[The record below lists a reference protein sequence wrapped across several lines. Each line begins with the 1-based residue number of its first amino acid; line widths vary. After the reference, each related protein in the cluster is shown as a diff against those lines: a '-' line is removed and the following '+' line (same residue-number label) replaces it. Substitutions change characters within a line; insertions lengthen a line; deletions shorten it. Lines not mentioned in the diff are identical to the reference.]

1 MECIVCLDAKE
12 QDQFITFSCTH
23 SICLQCYERLL
34 FQNHVTCPLCRNVI
48 ESLPIKSLPIES
60 YIQIESLPIEPTPP
74 TEISIYKRVCI
85 LLTTTTTISLIFFFI
100 IHKS

>member
-23 SICLQCYERLL
+23 SICLLCYERLL
-34 FQNHVTCPLCRNVI
+34 FNQEVKCPLCRHRI
-48 ESLPIKSLPIES
+48 ESHMIPIDIEDN
-60 YIQIESLPIEPTPP
+60 QEPTQPN
-74 TEISIYKRVCI
+74 EISIYKRLCI

-100 IHKS
+100 IRKS